1 MILRCK
7 AVQRDLG
14 VKSFSVHYGRFFCVC
29 NTVLCSYRLETGSFR
44 ISENKFVERR
54 ELEAI
59 SCGSRLIVN
68 TNSKT
73 SQTVSSLN
81 YLLGLTGWV

>member
-1 MILRCK
+1 M
-7 AVQRDLG
+7 QRDLG
-14 VKSFSVHYGRFFCVC
+14 VKYLSVHYGRFFCVC
-29 NTVLCSYRLETGSFR
+29 NIVLCSYRLETGSSR
-44 ISENKFVERR
+44 ISENKFVERS

-68 TNSKT
+68 THSKT

-81 YLLGLTGWV
+81 HLLGLTGWV